1 MGRPSIT
8 QLKDRPIVCPSKS
21 ELKTKLKLRK
31 PHNFAEKSVQIHVDS
46 SFPWIRLRKCHV

>member
-8 QLKDRPIVCPSKS
+8 QLKDRPIVCPYKS
-21 ELKTKLKLRK
+21 ELKTKTKLRK
-31 PHNFAEKSVQIHVDS
+31 SHNFAEKSVQIHVDS

>member
-8 QLKDRPIVCPSKS
+8 QLKGRPIVCPYKS
-21 ELKTKLKLRK
+21 ELKLKLKLRK
-31 PHNFAEKSVQIHVDS
+31 PHCFAEKSVQIRVDK